1 MRWDLNLILKK
12 MIIKKYIE
20 FLESKSLENS
30 VPIEV
35 SIKYLKKL
43 PKELKEFALNHLQSY
58 TKAKNGKITGLLLP
72 EDLSNKIKEGG
83 YPNGFSL
90 GVDKN
95 GYFIHT
101 HRARSKSYKRA
112 IDIPVK
118 DIKFI
123 DSTG

>member
-1 MRWDLNLILKK
+1 M
-12 MIIKKYIE
+12 IKKYIE
-20 FLESKSLENS
+20 FLESKSIGKD

-35 SIKYLKKL
+35 SIKYLKKI
-43 PKELKEFALNHLQSY
+43 PKELKEFAIDHIQSY
-58 TKAKNGKITGLLLP
+58 AKAKNGKVTGLSLHKDLL
-72 EDLSNKIKEGG
+72 LKIKEGG
-83 YPNGFSL
+83 YPDGFSM

-101 HRARSKSYKRA
+101 HRARSKSYEKA
-112 IDIPVK
+112 GDIPVK